1 MHPTYAGTGMH
12 TGTFTRLAY
21 KQPQASKGDQEAN
34 AGMYEGGMKMPPRT
48 QWPAAGQVTSYIDW
62 A

>member
-12 TGTFTRLAY
+12 MGTFTRLAY

-34 AGMYEGGMKMPPRT
+34 AGMCEGGMKMAT
-48 QWPAAGQVTSYIDW
+48 KNTAASSRSGNVIH
-62 A
+62 